1 MIIITM
7 LGFSYNLNINSITYS
22 GPLIKLFVE
31 SKWGCAQQEKR
42 MVAKTIFKAK

>member
-7 LGFSYNLNINSITYS
+7 LDFSYNLNIQLLKVTH
-22 GPLIKLFVE
+22 LIKLFVE